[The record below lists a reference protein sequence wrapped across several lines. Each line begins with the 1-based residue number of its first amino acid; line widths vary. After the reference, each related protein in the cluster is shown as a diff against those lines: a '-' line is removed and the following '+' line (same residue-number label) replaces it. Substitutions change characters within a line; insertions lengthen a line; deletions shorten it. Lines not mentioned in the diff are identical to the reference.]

1 MKLMFQKER
10 KTRKMTGF
18 ENITTEV
25 ATDLIELVNQLR
37 GLEKSAQVN
46 YSVQNRKTG
55 EWMRKAFDYVPL
67 DNILNKIKENQN
79 FALLQPIGV
88 DENGINGVR
97 CILVHKSG
105 HVFET
110 NTYPFAVKEG
120 AKIQDEGA
128 EITYRKRYSLGA
140 FLGMA
145 TEEDTDGNDN
155 EATNSTERKASPRQI
170 VLLSKIYTGEN
181 LIKLLKMNNIE
192 KLEDMPMSK
201 ASELISKNMKQR
213 KAENHE

>member
-1 MKLMFQKER
+1 MK
-10 KTRKMTGF
+10 GF
-18 ENITTEV
+18 ENITPEI

-67 DNILNKIKENQN
+67 DNILNKIKENKN
-79 FALLQPIGV
+79 FAMLQPIGI
-88 DENGINGVR
+88 DENGVCGVK

-110 NTYPFAVKEG
+110 STYPFAVKEG

-181 LIKLLKMNNIE
+181 LEKLLRMNNIE

-201 ASELISKNMKQR
+201 ASELISKNMKHR
-213 KAENHE
+213 KVDSHE

>member
-1 MKLMFQKER
+1 MK
-10 KTRKMTGF
+10 GF
-18 ENITTEV
+18 ENITPEI
-25 ATDLIELVNQLR
+25 ATDLIELVNQLK

-46 YSVQNRKTG
+46 YSVKNRNTG

-67 DNILNKIKENQN
+67 DNILNKIKENKN
-79 FALLQPIGV
+79 FALLQPIGI
-88 DENGINGVR
+88 DENGVCGVK

-110 NTYPFAVKEG
+110 STYPFTVKEG

-145 TEEDTDGNDN
+145 TEEDTDGNDD
-155 EATNSTERKASPRQI
+155 EATNSEERKASPRQI
-170 VLLSKIYTGEN
+170 VVLSKIYTGEN

-201 ASELISKNMKQR
+201 ASELISKNMKHR
-213 KAENHE
+213 KVDSHE

>member
-1 MKLMFQKER
+1 MK
-10 KTRKMTGF
+10 GF
-18 ENITTEV
+18 ENITPEI

-88 DENGINGVR
+88 DGNGINGVR

-110 NTYPFAVKEG
+110 STYPFAVKEG

-213 KAENHE
+213 KENRHD

>member
-1 MKLMFQKER
+1 
-10 KTRKMTGF
+10 MTGF

-25 ATDLIELVNQLR
+25 AIDLIELVNQLR

-46 YSVQNRKTG
+46 YSVKNRNTG

-67 DNILNKIKENQN
+67 DNILNRIKENQN

-120 AKIQDEGA
+120 AKLQDEGA

-145 TEEDTDGNDN
+145 TEEDTDGNDD

-170 VLLSKIYTGEN
+170 VVLSKIYTGEN
-181 LIKLLKMNNIE
+181 LEKLLRMNNIE

-213 KAENHE
+213 KVDSHE